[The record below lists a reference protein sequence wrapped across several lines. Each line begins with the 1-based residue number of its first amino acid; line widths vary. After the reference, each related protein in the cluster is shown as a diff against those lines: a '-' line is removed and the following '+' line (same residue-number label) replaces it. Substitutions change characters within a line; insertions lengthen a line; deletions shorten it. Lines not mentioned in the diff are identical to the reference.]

1 MQGNIHIKH
10 GVFVF
15 FLLIMTV
22 AFTPCKSSADN
33 MSYMIM
39 PDASNV
45 VIYGRG
51 SDYFVVR
58 KQHFLN
64 MEIRENIQ
72 KLSSGLRIVTP
83 QVDPAGFAVAEK
95 MESILQQVKQQSV
108 NEEDLRNYMKFVES
122 ALKQDSDILMRM
134 RQLVLRAS
142 GGILNKD
149 DRELVQSEI
158 DMMKD
163 AINHNAQFSTF
174 NTRKVIPDL
183 TAAELGVQDVN
194 VVRSPYNAIDTIDN
208 AMQRIQRMRS
218 SLGAQ
223 DNVLQMRIQGKQVY
237 YINLQ
242 AAESNIRDLDMA
254 SEIRK
259 MLINKTLLKTQY
271 GLILYQQVKQ

>member
-1 MQGNIHIKH
+1 MQDNINKISR
-10 GVFVF
+10 FMLF
-15 FLLIMTV
+15 PLLLVSITIFPG
-22 AFTPCKSSADN
+22 AGSGDP

-39 PDASNV
+39 PKASNV
-45 VIYGRG
+45 VIYGSG

-64 MEIRENIQ
+64 MNIRENIQ

-108 NEEDLRNYMKFVES
+108 NEEDMRNYMKFVES

-142 GGILNKD
+142 GGILNTD
-149 DRELVQSEI
+149 DRQLVQSEI
-158 DMMKD
+158 DMMKE
-163 AINHNAQFSTF
+163 AINHNARFSTF
-174 NTRKVIPDL
+174 NTKKVIPDL
-183 TAAELGVQDVN
+183 TADELGVQDVN
-194 VVRSPYNAIDTIDN
+194 VVRTPHHAIDKIDN

-218 SLGAQ
+218 RLGTQ
-223 DNVLQMRIQGKQVY
+223 DNILKMRIQGKKLY
-237 YINLQ
+237 YVNLQ

-259 MLINKTLLKTQY
+259 MITNKTLLKTQY
-271 GLILYQQVKQ
+271 GLILYNK